1 MAVAPSLTRELRSM
15 KIPYYSLLPVNLSIL
30 LLLTCCLLTSG
41 QKLYGQDNREAN
53 SSSFRY
59 VIIENRLD
67 EDANPGEKRRV
78 VEVLLDRRAFSEK
91 NLRILFQLVS
101 KRFADDDLLDVWV
114 HTSLE
119 QAPTPEERDA
129 GATSEDPDES
139 TKHFYWA
146 WYLRSSDDEFFRYS
160 PRNDKSGNRL
170 IQLKSKGP

>member
-1 MAVAPSLTRELRSM
+1 M
-15 KIPYYSLLPVNLSIL
+15 KTMHYFLFPVNLSIL
-30 LLLTCCLLTSG
+30 LLLSFCLLTSS
-41 QKLYGQDNREAN
+41 QTLCGQDKRESN
-53 SSSFRY
+53 PPSFRY

-67 EDANPGEKRRV
+67 EDANTGEKCRV
-78 VEVLLDRRAFSEK
+78 VEVLLNQRAFSEN
-91 NLRILFQLVS
+91 NLRLLFQLVS
-101 KRFADDDLLDVWV
+101 NRFADDQRLDVWV

-146 WYLRSSDDEFFRYS
+146 WYLRSPDDEFFRYS